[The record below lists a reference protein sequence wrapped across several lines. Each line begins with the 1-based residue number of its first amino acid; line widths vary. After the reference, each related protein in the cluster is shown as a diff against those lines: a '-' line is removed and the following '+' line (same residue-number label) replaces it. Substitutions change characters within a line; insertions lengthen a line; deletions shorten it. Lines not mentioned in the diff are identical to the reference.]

1 MRPRRC
7 VHAPVARTCGC
18 RSAAPDLLLA
28 LVLVLVLGA
37 GKKTVARRGQRE
49 LPCRCPSPPPMAA
62 LLDSGGGPQPASLL
76 SSTHAGR
83 PSHAVKLA
91 VK

>member
-1 MRPRRC
+1 MRLSL
-7 VHAPVARTCGC
+7 C
-18 RSAAPDLLLA
+18 RPLLA
-28 LVLVLVLGA
+28 LVVVLGL
-37 GKKTVARRGQRE
+37 GKKTVVARRGQRADTSVE
-49 LPCRCPSPPPMAA
+49 LAGSQVSFLPTPMAA